1 VSGERRRAC
10 ALLGLASLGCVVA
23 AVSAPA
29 QGIHVQ
35 AGYGGSRTVPVGDY
49 FADARGEGFDAGWQG
64 IAFVALALP
73 RRPYGLRVDAVVGTN
88 SANDQLKADLTT
100 AIGQPATE
108 ETSLF
113 GANIDLTYAFSLG
126 SHVRPYALAGVGV
139 YHVTISVTTDSG
151 TVDNRATEPAWN
163 LGGGLSYPI
172 RAVAPFLEA
181 RYVHVSAVSGFPSM
195 TFVPITVGIR
205 VRLGE

>member
-1 VSGERRRAC
+1 MRDDQRGRAC
-10 ALLGLASLGCVVA
+10 ALLLLTALGT

-29 QGIHVQ
+29 QRIGVQ
-35 AGYGGSRTVPVGDY
+35 VGGGGSRTVPVGDY

-73 RRPYGLRVDAVVGTN
+73 RRPYGLRVDFVVGTN

-108 ETSLF
+108 ETSLV

-126 SHVRPYALAGVGV
+126 SHVRPYALGGIGV
-139 YHVTISVTTDSG
+139 YHVTISVKTDSG
-151 TVDNRATEPAWN
+151 TVDSPATKPAWN
-163 LGGGLSYPI
+163 LGGGLTYPLGP
-172 RAVAPFLEA
+172 VVPFLEA

-195 TFVPITVGIR
+195 TFVPITAG
-205 VRLGE
+205 VRLNVGK